1 MCVSEMLT
9 SYLTILVLA
18 SHTKVCELYELELN
32 AAPLLTPDQHKIK
45 RRCLQGPS
53 TTAVK

>member
-32 AAPLLTPDQHKIK
+32 AVPLLTPDQHKIK